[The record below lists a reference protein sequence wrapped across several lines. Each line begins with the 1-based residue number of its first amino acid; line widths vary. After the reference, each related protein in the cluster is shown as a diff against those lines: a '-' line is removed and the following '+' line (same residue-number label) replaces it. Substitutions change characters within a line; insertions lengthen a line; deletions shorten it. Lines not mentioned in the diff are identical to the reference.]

1 MIKQS
6 NYIGLL
12 GLLFAVFDVEAT
24 QVNLTGIS
32 FNEQQPEKL
41 VFELSGNVKHH
52 YFKLDK
58 PDRLVLDL
66 DNTRQ
71 LSKLLSNPPVNHPLI
86 LNVRSSV
93 RNTNDLRVV
102 IELKS
107 SVDAK
112 TSWSDKANTAMLNV
126 EMHAKEPVIKAS
138 KESVVK
144 SVAPNISEAT
154 PAVVPVA
161 AVAKV
166 ADVKPAKARGREIIV
181 AIDAGHGGKDV
192 GAQGFNGTQEKDV
205 VFAIAKRLE
214 GYVNAQPGLK
224 ALMIRNGD
232 YFVKLHER
240 VNIARAAK
248 ADLFV
253 SIHADAF
260 NDASA
265 HGASVYTLAKKG
277 ASSEGARWLA
287 ESENASDK
295 NGGAVAD
302 AGDDMLNSVLL
313 DLSQTAA
320 KEANL
325 NVGNRV
331 LNNIQGVSHLH
342 RQNLQK
348 AGFVVLKSQEFP
360 SILVETAFI
369 SNPDEE
375 QRLNTTAYQDKMAS
389 ALFRGIMAHF
399 KQYAPSNTLFAQ
411 LSKRGGTQLAKAV
424 NTSPAS
430 VNVPKPVAETSVPDK
445 PVDVAAKSQH
455 VINQGE
461 TLSGIAQQYGIS
473 MRALRIANGL
483 EDGQVRVGQ
492 VLQIPVRMSRSS

>member
-52 YFKLDK
+52 YFTLDK

-71 LSKLLSNPPVNHPLI
+71 INKLLTHHPLV

-107 SVDAK
+107 TVDAK
-112 TSWSDKANTAMLNV
+112 TSVAEKANGSLLSV
-126 EMHAKEPVIKAS
+126 EMHAKESSVKVA
-138 KESVVK
+138 KDTVVK
-144 SVAPNISEAT
+144 PSLPVANAAP
-154 PAVVPVA
+154 VVPVV
-161 AVAKV
+161 AVAKN
-166 ADVKPAKARGREIIV
+166 ADPKAVKTRGREIIV

-192 GAQGFNGTQEKDV
+192 GAQGSNGTQEKDV

-214 GYVNAQPGLK
+214 GYVNAQSGMK

-260 NDASA
+260 NDTSA

-295 NGGAVAD
+295 NAGATVD

-320 KEANL
+320 KEASL

-331 LNNIQGVSHLH
+331 LNNIQSVSHLH
-342 RQNLQK
+342 RQSLQK

-411 LSKRGGTQLAKAV
+411 LSKRGGVQLAKTVATPPV
-424 NTSPAS
+424 S
-430 VNVPKPVAETSVPDK
+430 VNAAKPVAEVVVPEK
-445 PVDVAAKSQH
+445 SIEVAAKSQH

-473 MRALRIANGL
+473 MRALRMANGL

-492 VLQIPVRMSRSS
+492 VLQIPVRISRSS

>member
-1 MIKQS
+1 MSKQS

-32 FNEQQPEKL
+32 FNEQQPDKL

-52 YFKLDK
+52 YFQLDK
-58 PDRLVLDL
+58 PDRLVVDL

-71 LSKLLSNPPVNHPLI
+71 LNKLLTHHPLV

-93 RNTNDLRVV
+93 RNTHDLRVV

-112 TSWSDKANTAMLNV
+112 TSVAEKANGALLSV
-126 EMHAKEPVIKAS
+126 EMHAKEPLIKVTQ
-138 KESVVK
+138 ESAVKPVLPVV
-144 SVAPNISEAT
+144 SQAP
-154 PAVVPVA
+154 VVTA
-161 AVAKV
+161 AKA
-166 ADVKPAKARGREIIV
+166 ADVKTTDLKPVKARGREIIV

-192 GAQGFNGTQEKDV
+192 GAQGSNGTQEKDV

-214 GYVNAQPGLK
+214 AYVNAQSGMK

-232 YFVKLHER
+232 YFVNLHER

-260 NDASA
+260 NDTSA

-295 NGGAVAD
+295 NAGAAAD
-302 AGDDMLNSVLL
+302 AGNDMLNSVLL

-320 KEANL
+320 KEASL

-331 LNNIQGVSHLH
+331 LNNIQSVSHLH
-342 RQNLQK
+342 RQSLQK

-411 LSKRGGTQLAKAV
+411 LSKRGGAQLAKAA
-424 NTSPAS
+424 TAPAVP
-430 VNVPKPVAETSVPDK
+430 VNVPKPVAETFVAEKSLE
-445 PVDVAAKSQH
+445 VAAKSQH

-473 MRALRIANGL
+473 MRALRMANGL

-492 VLQIPVRMSRSS
+492 VLQIPGRISRAS

>member
-52 YFKLDK
+52 YFTLDK

-71 LSKLLSNPPVNHPLI
+71 INKLLTHHPLV

-107 SVDAK
+107 TVDAK
-112 TSWSDKANTAMLNV
+112 TSVAEKANGSLLSV
-126 EMHAKEPVIKAS
+126 EMHAKESSVKVA
-138 KESVVK
+138 KDTVVK
-144 SVAPNISEAT
+144 PSLPVANAAP
-154 PAVVPVA
+154 VVPVV
-161 AVAKV
+161 AVAKN
-166 ADVKPAKARGREIIV
+166 AEPKAVKTRGREIIV

-192 GAQGFNGTQEKDV
+192 GAQGSNGTQEKDV

-214 GYVNAQPGLK
+214 GYVNAQSGMK

-260 NDASA
+260 NDTSA

-295 NGGAVAD
+295 NAGATVD

-320 KEANL
+320 KEASL

-331 LNNIQGVSHLH
+331 LNNIQSVSHLH
-342 RQNLQK
+342 RQSLQK

-411 LSKRGGTQLAKAV
+411 LSKRGGVQLAKTVATPPAPV
-424 NTSPAS
+424 NAA
-430 VNVPKPVAETSVPDK
+430 KPVAEAVVPEK
-445 PVDVAAKSQH
+445 SIEVAAKSQH

-473 MRALRIANGL
+473 MRALRMANGL

-492 VLQIPVRMSRSS
+492 VLQIPVRISRSS

>member
-1 MIKQS
+1 MIRQS

-32 FNEQQPEKL
+32 FSEQQPEKL

-58 PDRLVLDL
+58 PDRLVVDL

-71 LSKLLSNPPVNHPLI
+71 LNKLLNTPPLNHPLI

-93 RNTNDLRVV
+93 RNANDLRVV

-107 SVDAK
+107 SIEAK
-112 TSWSDKANTAMLNV
+112 TSFSEKANSTFLNV
-126 EMHAKEPVIKAS
+126 EMHSKEPTAKLS
-138 KESVVK
+138 KDSVVK
-144 SVAPNISEAT
+144 PSQPAASDVSTAAIVAT
-154 PAVVPVA
+154 T
-161 AVAKV
+161 KV
-166 ADVKPAKARGREIIV
+166 ADVKPAKVRGREIIV

-192 GAQGFNGTQEKDV
+192 GAQGSNGTQEKDV

-214 GYVNAQPGLK
+214 GYVNAQPGMK

-240 VNIARAAK
+240 VNIARAAR

-260 NDASA
+260 NDTSA

-287 ESENASDK
+287 ESENASDR
-295 NGGAVAD
+295 NAGAVAD

-320 KEANL
+320 KEASL

-342 RQNLQK
+342 RQSLQK

-375 QRLNTTAYQDKMAS
+375 QRLNTTTYQDKMAS

-411 LSKRGGTQLAKAV
+411 LSKRGGSQLAKAV
-424 NTSPAS
+424 GTTPVS
-430 VNVPKPVAETSVPDK
+430 VNPPKPVAETSVSDK
-445 PVDVAAKSQH
+445 STDLAAKSQH

-461 TLSGIAQQYGIS
+461 TLSGIAQQYGIT
-473 MRALRIANGL
+473 MRALRQANGL

-492 VLQIPVRMSRSS
+492 VLHIPNRMSRSS

>member
-52 YFKLDK
+52 YFTLDK

-71 LSKLLSNPPVNHPLI
+71 INKLLTHHPLV

-107 SVDAK
+107 TVDAK
-112 TSWSDKANTAMLNV
+112 TSVAEKANGSLLSV
-126 EMHAKEPVIKAS
+126 EMHAKESSVKVA
-138 KESVVK
+138 KDTVVK
-144 SVAPNISEAT
+144 SSLPVANAAP
-154 PAVVPVA
+154 VVPMV
-161 AVAKV
+161 AVAKN
-166 ADVKPAKARGREIIV
+166 ADPKAVKTRGREIIV

-192 GAQGFNGTQEKDV
+192 GAQGSNGTQEKDV

-214 GYVNAQPGLK
+214 GYVNAQSGMK

-260 NDASA
+260 NDTSA

-295 NGGAVAD
+295 NAGATVD

-320 KEANL
+320 KEASL

-331 LNNIQGVSHLH
+331 LNNIRSVSHLH
-342 RQNLQK
+342 RQSLQK

-411 LSKRGGTQLAKAV
+411 LSKRGGVQLAKTVATPPAPV
-424 NTSPAS
+424 NAA
-430 VNVPKPVAETSVPDK
+430 KPVAEAVVPEK
-445 PVDVAAKSQH
+445 SIEVAAKSQH

-473 MRALRIANGL
+473 MRALRMANGL

-492 VLQIPVRMSRSS
+492 VLQIPVRISRSS

>member
-58 PDRLVLDL
+58 PDRLVIDL

-71 LSKLLSNPPVNHPLI
+71 LNKLLTNHPLV

-93 RNTNDLRVV
+93 RNANDLRVV

-107 SVDAK
+107 TVDAK
-112 TSWSDKANTAMLNV
+112 TSWSEKANGALLSV
-126 EMHAKEPVIKAS
+126 EMHAKEPLVKVA
-138 KESVVK
+138 KDSVVK
-144 SVAPNISEAT
+144 SSQPVTNEPVA
-154 PAVVPVA
+154 VPVA
-161 AVAKV
+161 VVTKGAE
-166 ADVKPAKARGREIIV
+166 VKPVKARGREIIV

-192 GAQGFNGTQEKDV
+192 GAQGSNGTQEKDV

-214 GYVNAQPGLK
+214 GYVNAQPGMK

-260 NDASA
+260 NDTSA

-295 NGGAVAD
+295 NAGAVAD

-320 KEANL
+320 KEASL

-342 RQNLQK
+342 RQSLQK

-411 LSKRGGTQLAKAV
+411 LSKRGGSQLAKAV
-424 NTSPAS
+424 TTSPAP
-430 VNVPKPVAETSVPDK
+430 VNVPKPVAEAVVPEK
-445 PVDVAAKSQH
+445 AVDVAAKSQH

-473 MRALRIANGL
+473 MRALRMANGL
-483 EDGQVRVGQ
+483 EDVQVRVGQ
-492 VLQIPVRMSRSS
+492 VLQIPVRLSRSS

>member
-58 PDRLVLDL
+58 PDRLVIDL

-71 LSKLLSNPPVNHPLI
+71 LNKLLTNHPLV

-93 RNTNDLRVV
+93 RNANDLRVV

-107 SVDAK
+107 TVDAK
-112 TSWSDKANTAMLNV
+112 TSWSEKANGALLSV
-126 EMHAKEPVIKAS
+126 EMHAKEPPVKVA
-138 KESVVK
+138 KESLVK
-144 SVAPNISEAT
+144 PSSPVTNEPVA
-154 PAVVPVA
+154 VPVA
-161 AVAKV
+161 EVTKGAE
-166 ADVKPAKARGREIIV
+166 VKPVKARGREIIV

-192 GAQGFNGTQEKDV
+192 GAQGSNGTQEKDV

-214 GYVNAQPGLK
+214 GYVNAQPGMK

-260 NDASA
+260 NDTSA

-295 NGGAVAD
+295 NAGAVAD

-320 KEANL
+320 KEASL

-342 RQNLQK
+342 RQSLQK

-411 LSKRGGTQLAKAV
+411 LSKRGGSQLAKAV
-424 NTSPAS
+424 TTSPAP
-430 VNVPKPVAETSVPDK
+430 VNVPKPVAEAVVPEK
-445 PVDVAAKSQH
+445 AVDVAAKSQH

-473 MRALRIANGL
+473 MRALRMANGL

-492 VLQIPVRMSRSS
+492 VLQIPVRLSRSS

>member
-52 YFKLDK
+52 YFTLDK

-71 LSKLLSNPPVNHPLI
+71 ISKLLTHHPLV

-107 SVDAK
+107 TVDAK
-112 TSWSDKANTAMLNV
+112 TNVAEKANGSLLSV
-126 EMHAKEPVIKAS
+126 EMHAKESSVKVA
-138 KESVVK
+138 KDTVVK
-144 SVAPNISEAT
+144 PSLPVANAAP
-154 PAVVPVA
+154 VVPVV
-161 AVAKV
+161 AVAKN
-166 ADVKPAKARGREIIV
+166 ADPKAVKTRGREIIV

-192 GAQGFNGTQEKDV
+192 GAQGSNGTQEKDV

-214 GYVNAQPGLK
+214 GYVNAQSGMK

-260 NDASA
+260 NDTSA

-295 NGGAVAD
+295 NAGATVD

-320 KEANL
+320 KEASL

-331 LNNIQGVSHLH
+331 LNNIQSVSHLH
-342 RQNLQK
+342 RQSLQK

-411 LSKRGGTQLAKAV
+411 LSKRGGAQLAKAV
-424 NTSPAS
+424 ATPPAS
-430 VNVPKPVAETSVPDK
+430 VNAAKTVAEAVVPEK
-445 PVDVAAKSQH
+445 SIEVAAKSQH

-473 MRALRIANGL
+473 MRALRMANGL

-492 VLQIPVRMSRSS
+492 VLQIPVRISRSS

>member
-52 YFKLDK
+52 YFTLDK

-71 LSKLLSNPPVNHPLI
+71 INKLLTHHPLV

-107 SVDAK
+107 TVDAK
-112 TSWSDKANTAMLNV
+112 TSVAEKANGSLLSV
-126 EMHAKEPVIKAS
+126 EMHAKESSVKVA
-138 KESVVK
+138 KDTVVK
-144 SVAPNISEAT
+144 PSLPVANAAP
-154 PAVVPVA
+154 VVPVV
-161 AVAKV
+161 AVAKN
-166 ADVKPAKARGREIIV
+166 AEPKAVKTRGREIIV

-192 GAQGFNGTQEKDV
+192 GAQGSNGTQEKDV

-214 GYVNAQPGLK
+214 GYVNAQSGMK

-260 NDASA
+260 NDTSA

-295 NGGAVAD
+295 NAGATVD

-320 KEANL
+320 KEASL

-331 LNNIQGVSHLH
+331 LNNIQSVSHLH
-342 RQNLQK
+342 RQSLQK

-411 LSKRGGTQLAKAV
+411 LSKRGGVQLAKTVATPPVPV
-424 NTSPAS
+424 NAA
-430 VNVPKPVAETSVPDK
+430 KPVAEAVVPEK
-445 PVDVAAKSQH
+445 SIEVAAKSQH

-473 MRALRIANGL
+473 MRALRMANGL

-492 VLQIPVRMSRSS
+492 VLQIPVRISRSS

>member
-52 YFKLDK
+52 YFTLDK

-71 LSKLLSNPPVNHPLI
+71 INKLLTHHPLV

-107 SVDAK
+107 TVDAK
-112 TSWSDKANTAMLNV
+112 TSVAEKANGSLLSV
-126 EMHAKEPVIKAS
+126 EMHAKESSVKVA
-138 KESVVK
+138 KDTVVK
-144 SVAPNISEAT
+144 PSLPVANAAP
-154 PAVVPVA
+154 VVPVV
-161 AVAKV
+161 AVAKN
-166 ADVKPAKARGREIIV
+166 ADPKAVKTRGREIIV

-192 GAQGFNGTQEKDV
+192 GAQGSNGTQEKDV

-214 GYVNAQPGLK
+214 GYVNAQSGMK

-260 NDASA
+260 NDTSA

-295 NGGAVAD
+295 NAGATVD

-320 KEANL
+320 KEASL

-331 LNNIQGVSHLH
+331 LNNIQSVSHLH
-342 RQNLQK
+342 RQSLQK

-411 LSKRGGTQLAKAV
+411 LSKRGGVQLAKTVATPPVPV
-424 NTSPAS
+424 NAA
-430 VNVPKPVAETSVPDK
+430 KPVAEAVVPEK
-445 PVDVAAKSQH
+445 SIEVAAKSQH

-473 MRALRIANGL
+473 MRALRMANGL

-492 VLQIPVRMSRSS
+492 VLQIPVRISRSS

>member
-1 MIKQS
+1 MIRQS

-32 FNEQQPEKL
+32 FSEQQPEKL

-58 PDRLVLDL
+58 PDRLVVDL

-71 LSKLLSNPPVNHPLI
+71 LNKLLNAPPLNHPLI

-93 RNTNDLRVV
+93 RNANDLRVV

-107 SVDAK
+107 SIEAK
-112 TSWSDKANTAMLNV
+112 TSFSEKANSTFLNV
-126 EMHAKEPVIKAS
+126 EMHSKEPTAKLS
-138 KESVVK
+138 KDSVVK
-144 SVAPNISEAT
+144 PSQPAASDVSTAAIVAT
-154 PAVVPVA
+154 T
-161 AVAKV
+161 KV
-166 ADVKPAKARGREIIV
+166 ADVKPAKVRGREIIV

-192 GAQGFNGTQEKDV
+192 GAQGSNGTQEKDV

-214 GYVNAQPGLK
+214 GYVNAQPGMK

-260 NDASA
+260 NDTSA

-287 ESENASDK
+287 ESENASDR
-295 NGGAVAD
+295 NAGAVAD

-320 KEANL
+320 KEASL

-342 RQNLQK
+342 RQSLQK

-411 LSKRGGTQLAKAV
+411 LSKRGGSQLAKAV
-424 NTSPAS
+424 GTTPVS
-430 VNVPKPVAETSVPDK
+430 VNPPKPVAETSVSDK
-445 PVDVAAKSQH
+445 STDLAAKSQH

-461 TLSGIAQQYGIS
+461 TLSGIAQQYGIT
-473 MRALRIANGL
+473 MRALRQANGL

-492 VLQIPVRMSRSS
+492 VLHIPNRMSRSS